1 MNKKFMGELYDKIYE
16 DPVYEIVQEH
26 KKYRELNKMRSTLQE
41 KYEDLV
47 SDEQMKLH
55 DEIIDIINLQI
66 NIIAKE
72 MYLRGMEDPQSIKYI
87 LDSVH
92 LWSMM
97 CCSIADIAGFAF
109 AR

>member
-1 MNKKFMGELYDKIYE
+1 MNKKFMGELYEKIYE

-26 KKYRELNKMRSTLQE
+26 KKYRTLQE

-72 MYLRGMEDPQSIKYI
+72 MYLRGMEDRENMLQIN
-87 LDSVH
+87 
-92 LWSMM
+92 
-97 CCSIADIAGFAF
+97 
-109 AR
+109 